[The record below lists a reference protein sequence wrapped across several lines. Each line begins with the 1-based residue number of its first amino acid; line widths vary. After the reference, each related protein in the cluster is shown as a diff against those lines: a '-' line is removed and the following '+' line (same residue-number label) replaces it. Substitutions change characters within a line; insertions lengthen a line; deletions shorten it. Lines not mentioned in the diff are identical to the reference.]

1 MFMLRN
7 YVSLKT
13 PMMENRSSKDESRF
27 NEEDER
33 KGIERQFR
41 EEDNTKGKE
50 STKTKNDSALR
61 DSIRNNADVNGTT
74 FGIESNT
81 SKLSDLGK
89 KNKAWKEEDGVSNAG

>member
-61 DSIRNNADVNGTT
+61 DSIRNNTDVNGTH
-74 FGIESNT
+74 IWH
-81 SKLSDLGK
+81 GK
-89 KNKAWKEEDGVSNAG
+89 QHLKA